1 MRTILMLTTGGT
13 IASRQTEDGLVPGDI
28 RTALFDKLAVL
39 AGACEVTIE
48 TVFTKDS
55 SNIVPSDWEQL
66 AQAIRNGLPDYD
78 GIVVLHG
85 TDTMS
90 YSAAMLSYLF
100 IGVEKPIVLTGSQL
114 PMEQAE
120 SDGPTNL
127 IDAVITA
134 SDPRLAGV
142 FVVFHDKIMNGTRTY
157 KRSSVDLDAYI
168 SCNYPYVGVIKDQR
182 VYLTEEYANLHQ
194 PLSESAKRLLERM
207 KSHSEEEQNRKIQI
221 FLLKMTPGFH
231 AGLLDYLE
239 QEQYQGIVIEGFGL
253 GGIPVADKAL
263 TDKLTALIRK
273 GIPVVMA
280 TQCVYDGVNLHTY
293 EVGVLANRLGMIS
306 AYDMTSEAVYTKL
319 MWILSMT
326 GEPELVREALETD
339 FCGEISRL
347 PALEQRKEKS

>member
-1 MRTILMLTTGGT
+1 MRTILILTTGGT
-13 IASRQTEDGLVPGDI
+13 IASKQTEDGLVPGDI
-28 RTALFDKLAVL
+28 RTALYDKLTVL
-39 AGACEVTIE
+39 AGACEVTIH

-66 AQAIRNGLPDYD
+66 AQAIRDGLPDYD

-114 PMEQAE
+114 PMEQKG
-120 SDGPTNL
+120 SDGAGNL
-127 IDAVITA
+127 IDAVVTA
-134 SDPRLAGV
+134 ADKRLSGV

-168 SCNYPYVGVIKDQR
+168 SCNYPYVGVIKDQK
-182 VYLTEEYANLHQ
+182 VYLTEEYARIHQ
-194 PLSESAKRLLERM
+194 PLGEPARELFLRMRKES
-207 KSHSEEEQNRKIQI
+207 EQNGKKRSHKIRI
-221 FLLKMTPGFH
+221 FLLKMTPGFD
-231 AGLLDYLE
+231 ARLVDYLE
-239 QEQYQGIVIEGFGL
+239 QEHYQGIVIEGFGL

-263 TDKLTALIRK
+263 TDKLTGLIRR

-280 TQCVYDGVNLHTY
+280 TQCVYDGVNLNTY

-326 GEPELVREALETD
+326 EDPELIQKALETD
-339 FCGEISRL
+339 FCGEINV
-347 PALEQRKEKS
+347 